1 MFERWLTENIQKS
14 KLSNI
19 LSFVLSDTEHL
30 RNCYDQSAFIRSEEY
45 QNALM
50 LCVYT
55 LETNQKRYL
64 DKIDTSLLKKNIQ
77 VERKTHRRSI
87 SQPTIVISPMPRKSI
102 LSHMKKSSR
111 TFDVISRCCEK
122 VKVISK
128 WKSMPNLYNETH
140 NNRPRS
146 KTVCLH
152 QKYRLSK
159 KVSFKQV
166 IAKEAEEDVPYF
178 EYKDS
183 MTAIAKSAKN
193 DCNANH
199 NVPIH
204 LVNVDD
210 IKIHT
215 DYRYSSDF
223 KSSSTSSSSSFTPK
237 KTSLFSL
244 FESPL
249 VASKA
254 SEPEVSLSTSPTDFF
269 LKQTVVAGEKLRTKS
284 ALLSSTLNPEKDE
297 SKKRKSSKQN
307 LAQFIQ
313 NINSARPKVELD
325 RENAHF
331 HLSEAIIATCT
342 QLKWKRVYDEKY
354 KIPKDCRIKQS
365 LHHSPSNRVQPPSKI
380 CHNPLKFTIGS
391 ADDDTN
397 SSLSSEEVSFSENLR
412 RGSEDIHAPH
422 MEWNSTIDIN
432 SPESIA
438 MSLMSR
444 FKNEKFP
451 SANSLLWL
459 VSESQA
465 PQSLLPLPDS
475 FPINP
480 DENFNFNAIRGQQ
493 YWAPPRG
500 QVIFTVHPP
509 PDRKRQLILQG
520 NRCAGCGMKVSAA
533 YTHKF
538 RYCDYTSKYF
548 CSACHK
554 LQVSTI
560 PARVL
565 EKWDFTLNSVSNF
578 AYKWLDQIW
587 NLPLFHVSD
596 LNPKLYSK
604 VKQLSAAREARL
616 QLKYVL
622 EFIKQCRFAE
632 NEQETIKKIPIHW
645 IEDVDIW
652 SMLDFMNVKD
662 GTFTARVQE
671 VIKSCEDHII
681 KNSCEVRKF
690 INSLSLILN
699 LFIFSSVQL
708 VVLFVNCV
716 LTNVI
721 LSIHGCQK
729 LKDVLH
735 AVPVIMR
742 NALFLSV
749 ANVKD

>member
-1 MFERWLTENIQKS
+1 MYHLIKNSLHTFFYLFKGRPNIKKVFGILDFLSHNYSNEEQKMMFERWLSENIQKS

-50 LCVYT
+50 LCVYA

-64 DKIDTSLLKKNIQ
+64 EKIDASLLQKNIQ
-77 VERKTHRRSI
+77 VERKSHRRSI
-87 SQPTIVISPMPRKSI
+87 SQPSIIMSSMPRKSI

-111 TFDVISRCCEK
+111 TFDVTSKCCEK
-122 VKVISK
+122 VKVSFK
-128 WKSMPNLYNETH
+128 WKSMPNLFHESQ

-183 MTAIAKSAKN
+183 MTALAKSAKN
-193 DCNANH
+193 DSNANL

-215 DYRYSSDF
+215 DYRYSSDY
-223 KSSSTSSSSSFTPK
+223 KSSSTSSSSSLTPK
-237 KTSLFSL
+237 KSSLFSL
-244 FESPL
+244 FESPM
-249 VASKA
+249 VATKA
-254 SEPEVSLSTSPTDFF
+254 SDPEVSLSTSPTDFF
-269 LKQTVVAGEKLRTKS
+269 LTQTVSGEKMRTKS
-284 ALLSSTLNPEKDE
+284 AFLSSTMVSGE
-297 SKKRKSSKQN
+297 SQKRKSSKQN

-313 NINSARPKVELD
+313 NINSVRPKVELD

-365 LHHSPSNRVQPPSKI
+365 LHHSPSTRVQPPPRISQN
-380 CHNPLKFTIGS
+380 HLKFTVGS
-391 ADDDTN
+391 PDDDSN
-397 SSLSSEEVSFSENLR
+397 SSVSSEEVSASEQHKR
-412 RGSEDIHAPH
+412 KGSEDIHAPH
-422 MEWNSTIDIN
+422 MEWNSTIEIN

-480 DENFNFNAIRGQQ
+480 DDNFNFNAIRGQQ
-493 YWAPPRG
+493 FWAPPRG

-509 PDRKRQLILQG
+509 PDRKRQLLQQG

-565 EKWDFTLNSVSNF
+565 EKWDFTPNSVSNF

-604 VKQLSAAREARL
+604 VKQLSSAREARL

-622 EFIKQCRFAE
+622 DFIKQCRFAE
-632 NEQETIKKIPIHW
+632 NEQEAIKKIPTHW

-652 SMLDFMNVKD
+652 SMHDFIDVKD
-662 GTFTARVQE
+662 GSFALRVLE

-681 KNSCEVRKF
+681 KNNCEVRK
-690 INSLSLILN
+690 IY
-699 LFIFSSVQL
+699 
-708 VVLFVNCV
+708 
-716 LTNVI
+716 
-721 LSIHGCQK
+721 
-729 LKDVLH
+729 
-735 AVPVIMR
+735 
-742 NALFLSV
+742 
-749 ANVKD
+749 